1 MRGFALFVE
10 GIMRHLLLIALLLV
24 VACGTKKPPL
34 VPDDPNA
41 PQPQLEV
48 DGGSEEAGW

>member
-1 MRGFALFVE
+1 MVA
-10 GIMRHLLLIALLLV
+10 I

-34 VPDDPNA
+34 VPDDPNT
-41 PQPQLEV
+41 PLPQLEV